1 MLTLNRI
8 QSRSGKQIVFFVFF
22 PRGSFVGS
30 EKKQFVFLILIEYDL
45 MLTYFGIIKMI
56 RINILRNVSIWA
68 IIIAFNASKFI

>member
-1 MLTLNRI
+1 MKPAGT
-8 QSRSGKQIVFFVFF
+8 
-22 PRGSFVGS
+22 S
-30 EKKQFVFLILIEYDL
+30 EKKEFVFLILIEYDL